1 MKAIRFTLVA
11 VAFTC
16 GILQVNAQKVRL
28 IDGSLD
34 ALKGIKKM
42 NLQFDYSKMGVGK
55 FATEEE
61 YISKKKEDYNKK
73 EEGKGDTWS
82 KSWVADRKNR
92 FEPQFKELFA
102 KYDETLL
109 LGDYS
114 GEKYTLIFK
123 TTYTE
128 PGYNVYVTRKN
139 AEIDGEAWIVETA
152 NPSTVIAKISVQ
164 NCPGRTFGG
173 NDYDTGERIQES
185 YATAG
190 KGLGKFL
197 DKELK

>member
-1 MKAIRFTLVA
+1 MKIIRFVLFA
-11 VAFTC
+11 LAISFTV
-16 GILQVNAQKVRL
+16 LQANAQRVRL

-34 ALKGIKKM
+34 ALKGVKKM

-61 YISKKKEDYNKK
+61 YLAKKKEDYNKK
-73 EEGKGDTWS
+73 EEGKGDSWV

-102 KYDETLL
+102 KYDEALL

-114 GEKYTLIFK
+114 NEKYTLIFK
-123 TTYTE
+123 TTFTE
-128 PGYNVYVTRKN
+128 PGYNIYITRKN
-139 AEIDGEAWIVETA
+139 AEIDGEVWIVETA
-152 NPSTVIAKISVQ
+152 NPSNIVAKISVQ

-197 DKELK
+197 DKELN